1 MSAPD
6 RTERRSGVIGRHQQ
20 RHAVKVQAIVTGL
33 APSILPLVIR
43 EVSRRGM
50 YIAFGTHAAA
60 VDEEWAKI
68 GANLKISFKATVD
81 GYRQRITVYG
91 QIKRIE
97 PEGIGVRLVTSEETT
112 LAALRS
118 LVVDAIATRSAAPR
132 AAHKPV
138 TPPADEALVQAL
150 PECEGLLQRHFP
162 TILDA
167 YLQGILN
174 VLSRSKC
181 GAPSF
186 GEKQTIQTVIY
197 LLEKNRHR
205 IEQVTHLGL
214 IAAFETYYRGQAQS
228 VRETSF
234 NGAANLALLESS
246 DQRASLAM
254 IAAADLV
261 SKRVG
266 LRWHKVTQRLADVSR
281 PSAGTSPIGPTAMCY
296 RVRDLLYQD
305 ASLGVLREID
315 PTTGF
320 GDEFVHALGA
330 LYRDMNSA
338 FERRGLGATR

>member
-68 GANLKISFKATVD
+68 GANLKISFKVTVD

-138 TPPADEALVQAL
+138 TPPADELVQAL

-174 VLSRSKC
+174 VLSRRKC
-181 GAPSF
+181 GAPNSGGRRRF
-186 GEKQTIQTVIY
+186 
-197 LLEKNRHR
+197 RR
-205 IEQVTHLGL
+205 
-214 IAAFETYYRGQAQS
+214 
-228 VRETSF
+228 
-234 NGAANLALLESS
+234 SS
-246 DQRASLAM
+246 ISSRKTATASN
-254 IAAADLV
+254 
-261 SKRVG
+261 K
-266 LRWHKVTQRLADVSR
+266 
-281 PSAGTSPIGPTAMCY
+281 
-296 RVRDLLYQD
+296 
-305 ASLGVLREID
+305 
-315 PTTGF
+315 
-320 GDEFVHALGA
+320 
-330 LYRDMNSA
+330 
-338 FERRGLGATR
+338 